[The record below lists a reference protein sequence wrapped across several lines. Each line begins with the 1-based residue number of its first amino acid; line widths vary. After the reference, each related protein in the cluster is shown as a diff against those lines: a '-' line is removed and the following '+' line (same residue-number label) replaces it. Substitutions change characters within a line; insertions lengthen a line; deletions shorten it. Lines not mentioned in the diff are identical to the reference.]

1 MKRIRQLKRPAQ
13 RGFSLLELLVAF
25 AIMGIALGM
34 LYRATGSSASNV
46 AEIERVTQAGELAE
60 SLLAMYDALPP
71 GGWNEAGR
79 SAGFAWSARSAPYPT
94 NAAAASPAVPPLY
107 QLALSVQWDDNGRR
121 RTIDL
126 TTLKPE
132 RKPPLEA
139 APR

>member
-1 MKRIRQLKRPAQ
+1 MKCVKRIKRSSQ

-46 AEIERVTQAGELAE
+46 GEIERVTQASELAE

-94 NAAAASPAVPPLY
+94 NAAANPAVPPLY
-107 QLALSVQWDDNGRR
+107 QLALTVQWDDNGRR
-121 RTIDL
+121 RSIDL

-132 RKPPLEA
+132 RKPPLDTG
-139 APR
+139 PQ